1 MHEGAAPSDAPTHQ
15 VDGPIALVDLLNAA
29 GLVTSKSE
37 GRRLIS
43 QGGVRLDGQT
53 INQVDYMVQP
63 YPANERTLQAGKR
76 KFLRL
81 VSD

>member
-1 MHEGAAPSDAPTHQ
+1 MHEGAAPSDAPTHL

-53 INQVDYMVQP
+53 INQVDFMVQP
-63 YPANERTLQAGKR
+63 HPANERTLQAGKR
-76 KFLRL
+76 RFLRL
-81 VSD
+81 VSG